1 MTSNLKKD
9 KVKLDLL
16 TDLVMLLTVE
26 KFIRGGICHQYT
38 KTNLK

>member
-9 KVKLDLL
+9 EVKLDLL
-16 TDLVMLLTVE
+16 TDLVMLLTVG

-38 KTNLK
+38 KTNHK